1 MGNDKPEDRKP
12 LTLSMVLLKRTVGS
26 EQGTPQAQ
34 WDMHGI
40 SPVICSPAGVASIY
54 LFPEQFFLNRS
65 IKMKGQIAVVQSML
79 GN

>member
-54 LFPEQFFLNRS
+54 LFPEQFF
-65 IKMKGQIAVVQSML
+65 
-79 GN
+79 